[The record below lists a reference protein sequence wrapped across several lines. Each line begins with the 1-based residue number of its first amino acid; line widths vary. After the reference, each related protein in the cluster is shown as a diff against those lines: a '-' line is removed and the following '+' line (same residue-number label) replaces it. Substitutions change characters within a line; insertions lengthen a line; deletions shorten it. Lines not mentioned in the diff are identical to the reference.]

1 MSRTNVIIDRLPH
14 FYRSG
19 EDYNNLY
26 RLVSVFATLIDEAE
40 EDLLKVMRS
49 HWVNKADNEG
59 SKGLDT
65 LTKGDL
71 DKIFSLYLENLGGT
85 SLLRQTNRP
94 AGNGEDAKLADKVY
108 RDRMKGLIQV
118 ILGGPSTKTG
128 LNEIVS
134 ANLGIVGDD
143 VAAKLARKQVI
154 IREFLPETISNL
166 HTNVQLLQ
174 QIMVFNPNPDA
185 MAPEIIIQIP
195 EIDFPMIRP
204 RVVHAGTGAYWQ
216 YEGLVSSNEELI
228 FFRDGT
234 GLHKGRSFNTTSVSG
249 GLKFQPGENEFF
261 LDASIGLAQGIF
273 DNTLFDFSLF
283 DSEGAVQE
291 FGKWDQSGFDQ
302 VVFGLT
308 DAVANVTVKMDH
320 LHPASFS
327 VSVPWDSPGYTVK
340 FLLKPSV
347 FQRLQ
352 DQGFISEAMLNELM
366 KLEGKVQIDMQG
378 ILKALNGL
386 DDAKLETALTIINEE
401 TEAVADL
408 FADMPVNPRSQI
420 RYIVNKVKAA
430 GVFAV
435 VSYDKRFNE
444 THDLSDAL
452 SLSGQMRTVV
462 EDQDSEEF
470 DFAIA
475 SVQQPYP
482 NGLSHEMSDAIM
494 LSGVFD
500 FTGFDSLN
508 AFA

>member
-1 MSRTNVIIDRLPH
+1 MSRTDVIINRLPH

-26 RLVSVFATLIDEAE
+26 RLVSVFATLVDEAE
-40 EDLLKVMRS
+40 EDLLNVMRS
-49 HWVNKADNEG
+49 HWVNKANNEG

-85 SLLRQTNRP
+85 SLLRQTARP
-94 AGNGEDAKLADKVY
+94 PGNGEDARLADKVY

-128 LNEIVS
+128 LIEIVS

-143 VAAKLARKQVI
+143 EAAKLAKKQVI
-154 IREFLPETISNL
+154 ISEFLPETISS
-166 HTNVQLLQ
+166 HHSNVQFLQ
-174 QIMVFNPNPDA
+174 QITAFNPNPDTIS
-185 MAPEIIIQIP
+185 PEIIIKIP
-195 EIDFPMIRP
+195 QIDFPMIRP

-216 YEGLVSSNEELI
+216 YEGLVSSMEELI

-234 GLHKGRSFNTTSVSG
+234 GLHKGRSFQATAFGG
-249 GLKFQPGENEFF
+249 GLKFQPGENKFH
-261 LDASIGLAQGIF
+261 LDASIGLTKGIF

-308 DAVANVTVKMDH
+308 DAVADVTVKIDH

-327 VSVPWDSPGYTVK
+327 VSVPWDSPGFTVK
-340 FLLKPSV
+340 FLLKPSL
-347 FQRLQ
+347 FSRLEA
-352 DQGFISEAMLNELM
+352 QGFIPESVLNELK
-366 KLEGKVQIDMQG
+366 KLEGQVQSDMKAV
-378 ILKALNGL
+378 LKALGGL
-386 DDAKLETALTIINEE
+386 DPPGIAGALQLINEE
-401 TEAVADL
+401 SEAIADL
-408 FADMPVNPRSQI
+408 FADMAVNPRSQI

-430 GVFAV
+430 GVFSV
-435 VSYDKRFNE
+435 ISYHKRFNE
-444 THDLSDAL
+444 NHDISDSL
-452 SLSGQMRTVV
+452 ILSGQMKAVI

-482 NGLSHEMSDAIM
+482 NGLSHELSDSIM